1 MLVLLPYSM
10 VNLLTTNLIDLCE
23 VHTVNAS
30 LFFFE
35 QKSDFLDLIKV
46 YWHF

>member
-10 VNLLTTNLIDLCE
+10 VNLLTTNLIDLFMCE
-23 VHTVNAS
+23 VHTVKAS
-30 LFFFE
+30 LFFFG

-46 YWHF
+46 Y